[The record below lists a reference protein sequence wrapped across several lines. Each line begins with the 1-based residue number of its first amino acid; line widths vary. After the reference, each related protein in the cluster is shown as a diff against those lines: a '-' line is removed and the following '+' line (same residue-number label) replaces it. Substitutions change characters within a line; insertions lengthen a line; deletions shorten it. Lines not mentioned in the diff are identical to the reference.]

1 MATKAPAAKK
11 TAAASVSDKKI
22 REIAHSLWV
31 EAGKPEGQAEDHWF
45 KAIEMAAKAAGSKPA
60 KKAAAKPAVNA
71 PAKPAAKP
79 AAKAATKPA
88 VKLAAKAAAKPA
100 AKASSNAAAKPAAKP
115 VAKNGK

>member
-60 KKAAAKPAVNA
+60 KKAAA
-71 PAKPAAKP
+71 
-79 AAKAATKPA
+79 TKP
-88 VKLAAKAAAKPA
+88 AAKAAAKPA
-100 AKASSNAAAKPAAKP
+100 AKAAAKPAAKAP
-115 VAKNGK
+115 AKAAPKPAAKAPAKPAAKKGK

>member
-11 TAAASVSDKKI
+11 SAAASVSDKKI

-60 KKAAAKPAVNA
+60 KKAAAKSAAKPAVKA

-79 AAKAATKPA
+79 AAKAA
-88 VKLAAKAAAKPA
+88 AKPA
-100 AKASSNAAAKPAAKP
+100 AKAPAKPAAKRS
-115 VAKNGK
+115 K

>member
-60 KKAAAKPAVNA
+60 KKAAA
-71 PAKPAAKP
+71 
-79 AAKAATKPA
+79 TKP
-88 VKLAAKAAAKPA
+88 AAKAAAKPA
-100 AKASSNAAAKPAAKP
+100 AKAPAKAPAKPAAK
-115 VAKNGK
+115 KGK

>member
-45 KAIEMAAKAAGSKPA
+45 KTIGKGCGQTCCENCRKTCCQTGGKACRQGFRQTGGQKGQVGQPVNPSRQDASCCGAPSCAPRLNMADAI
-60 KKAAAKPAVNA
+60 
-71 PAKPAAKP
+71 
-79 AAKAATKPA
+79 ATQ
-88 VKLAAKAAAKPA
+88 
-100 AKASSNAAAKPAAKP
+100 
-115 VAKNGK
+115 

>member
-60 KKAAAKPAVNA
+60 AKSAAKPS
-71 PAKPAAKP
+71 
-79 AAKAATKPA
+79 
-88 VKLAAKAAAKPA
+88 AKAAAKPA
-100 AKASSNAAAKPAAKP
+100 AKTAAKP
-115 VAKNGK
+115 VAKPAAKVSAKPAAKKGK